1 MNMNEQREQLEKL
14 MEEYGT
20 QLLRMCAVYLRDADL
35 AQDAVQDTFIK
46 AYRHL
51 PAFRGECSVKSWLM
65 GIAIN
70 TCRDYLRTA
79 WFRHIDRR
87 TDGNA
92 LPETPAPNEFKDH
105 TVLAEVNRLPKR
117 YREVILLRYYQ
128 GMKLKETADALQI
141 STSSVKQRM
150 KRANAI
156 LHDRLKEWYY
166 DEE

>member
-1 MNMNEQREQLEKL
+1 VDREEQRERLERL

-20 QLLRMCAVYLRDADL
+20 QLLRMCTVYLRDCDL

-51 PAFRGECSVKSWLM
+51 TAFRGECSEKSWLM
-65 GIAIN
+65 GIAVN

-79 WFRHIDRR
+79 WLRHIDRR
-87 TDGNA
+87 MDTDA
-92 LPETPAPNEFKDH
+92 LPETPAPDSFEDH

-128 GMKLKETADALQI
+128 GMKVKETADALKL
-141 STSSVKQRM
+141 SSSAVKQRI
-150 KRANAI
+150 KRANTI
-156 LHDRLKEWYY
+156 LHDRLKEWYF

>member
-1 MNMNEQREQLEKL
+1 MDREEQREKIDKL

-20 QLLRMCAVYLRDADL
+20 QLLRMCTVYLRDRDL

-51 PAFRGECSVKSWLM
+51 QTFRGDCSTKSWLM
-65 GIAIN
+65 GIAVN

-87 TDGNA
+87 VDTAA
-92 LPETPAPNEFKDH
+92 LPESSAPDVFVDH
-105 TVLAEVNRLPKR
+105 TVIAEVNRLPKR

-128 GMKLKETADALQI
+128 GMKVKETADALKL
-141 STSSVKQRM
+141 SSSSVKQRI
-150 KRANAI
+150 KRSNAI
-156 LHDRLKEWYY
+156 LHDRLKEWYF

>member
-1 MNMNEQREQLEKL
+1 MEREEQREQLEQL

-20 QLLRMCAVYLRDADL
+20 QLLRMCTVYLRDRDL

-51 PAFRGECSVKSWLM
+51 TTFRGDCSKKSWLM
-65 GIAIN
+65 GIAVN

-79 WFRHIDRR
+79 WFRHIDRWMD
-87 TDGNA
+87 TDA
-92 LPETPAPNEFKDH
+92 LPETPAPGAFEDH
-105 TVLAEVNRLPKR
+105 TVLAEVNRLPKQ

-128 GMKLKETADALQI
+128 GMKVKETADALKL
-141 STSSVKQRM
+141 SSSAVKQRI

-156 LHDRLKEWYY
+156 LHDRLKEWYF

>member
-1 MNMNEQREQLEKL
+1 VEEEQREQLEQL
-14 MEEYGT
+14 MDEYGT
-20 QLLRMCAVYLRDADL
+20 QLLRMCAVYLRDQHL

-51 PAFRGECSVKSWLM
+51 PTFRGECSVKSWLM

-79 WFRHIDRR
+79 WFRHMDRR
-87 TDGNA
+87 MDTDA
-92 LPETPAPNEFKDH
+92 LPEIPAPDVFKDH

-128 GMKLKETADALQI
+128 GMKVKETADALQL
-141 STSSVKQRM
+141 STSAVKQRI
-150 KRANAI
+150 KRANSI
-156 LHDRLKEWYY
+156 LHDRLKEWYLN
-166 DEE
+166 EE

>member
-1 MNMNEQREQLEKL
+1 MDKQEQREQLERL
-14 MEEYGT
+14 MDEYGT
-20 QLLRMCAVYLRDADL
+20 QLLRMCAAYLRDCDL

-51 PAFRGECSVKSWLM
+51 PDFRGECSTRSWLM
-65 GIAIN
+65 GIAVN
-70 TCRDYLRTA
+70 TCRDYVRTA

-87 TDGNA
+87 LDTDA
-92 LPETPAPNEFKDH
+92 LPETPAPNAFEDG

-128 GMKLKETADALQI
+128 GMKVKETADALQI

-156 LHDRLKEWYY
+156 LHDRLKEWFF

>member
-1 MNMNEQREQLEKL
+1 MDREEQREQLERL

-20 QLLRMCAVYLRDADL
+20 QLLRMCAVYLRDCDL
-35 AQDAVQDTFIK
+35 AQDAVQDTFVK

-51 PAFRGECSVKSWLM
+51 HAFRGECGMKSWLM

-87 TDGNA
+87 MDTDK
-92 LPETPAPNEFKDH
+92 LPELPAPDDFRDH
-105 TVLAEVNRLPKR
+105 TVFAEVNRLPKR

-128 GMKLKETADALQI
+128 GMKLKETADALQL
-141 STSSVKQRM
+141 STSAVKQRM

-156 LHDRLKEWYY
+156 LRDRLKEWYY

>member
-1 MNMNEQREQLEKL
+1 MDRQKQREKLNEL

-20 QLLRMCAVYLRDADL
+20 QLLRMCTVYLRDRDL

-51 PAFRGECSVKSWLM
+51 PTFRGDCSTKSWLM
-65 GIAIN
+65 GIAVN

-79 WFRHIDRR
+79 WFRHNDRR
-87 TDGNA
+87 IDTDA
-92 LPETPAPNEFKDH
+92 LPETPAPEVFVDH

-128 GMKLKETADALQI
+128 GMKVKETADALKL
-141 STSSVKQRM
+141 SPSSVKQRI

-156 LHDRLKEWYY
+156 LHDRLKEWYF

>member
-1 MNMNEQREQLEKL
+1 MDLKEQREQLEQL
-14 MEEYGT
+14 MDEYGT
-20 QLLRMCAVYLRDADL
+20 QLLRMCTIYLRDRDL
-35 AQDAVQDTFIK
+35 AQDAVQDTFLK

-51 PAFRGECSVKSWLM
+51 PAFRGECSRKSWLM

-87 TDGNA
+87 TDADA
-92 LPETPAPNEFKDH
+92 LPETPAPDNFKDH
-105 TVLAEVNRLPKR
+105 TVLTEVNRLPKR

-128 GMKLKETADALQI
+128 GLKVKETADALQL
-141 STSSVKQRM
+141 SASAVKQRI

-156 LHDRLKEWYY
+156 LHDRLKEWYF

>member
-1 MNMNEQREQLEKL
+1 MDREEHREQLEKL
-14 MEEYGT
+14 MDEYGT
-20 QLLRMCAVYLRDADL
+20 QLLRMCTVYLRDRDL

-51 PAFRGECSVKSWLM
+51 PQFRGECSVKSWLM
-65 GIAIN
+65 GIAVN

-79 WFRHIDRR
+79 WFHHMDRR
-87 TDGNA
+87 MEPDA
-92 LPETPAPNEFKDH
+92 LLEIPAPDAFKDH

-128 GMKLKETADALQI
+128 GMKVKETADALQL
-141 STSSVKQRM
+141 SPSAVKQRI

-156 LHDRLKEWYY
+156 LHDRLKEWYF

>member
-1 MNMNEQREQLEKL
+1 MEREEQREQLERL

-20 QLLRMCAVYLRDADL
+20 QILRMCAVYLRDSDL
-35 AQDAVQDTFIK
+35 AQDAAQETFIK

-51 PAFRGECSVKSWLM
+51 PQFRGECSFKSWLT

-70 TCRDYLRTA
+70 TCRDFLRTA
-79 WFRHIDRR
+79 WFRRIDRR
-87 TDGNA
+87 FDTA
-92 LPETPAPNEFKDH
+92 VLSETPAPNDFEDH

-128 GMKLKETADALQI
+128 GMKLKETADMLKI
-141 STSSVKQRM
+141 SSSAVKQRL

-156 LHDRLKEWYY
+156 LHDRLKEWYF

>member
-1 MNMNEQREQLEKL
+1 MDREEQREKL
-14 MEEYGT
+14 NELMDEYGT
-20 QLLRMCAVYLRDADL
+20 QLLRMCTVYLHDYDL

-51 PAFRGECSVKSWLM
+51 PTFRGDCSTKSWLM

-79 WFRHIDRR
+79 WFHHIDRR
-87 TDGNA
+87 VDTDA
-92 LPETPAPNEFKDH
+92 LPETPAPEEPMDH
-105 TVLAEVNRLPKR
+105 TVLAEVNRLPKK

-128 GMKLKETADALQI
+128 GMKVRETADALKL
-141 STSSVKQRM
+141 SSSSVKQRI

-156 LHDRLKEWYY
+156 LHDRLKEWYFN
-166 DEE
+166 EE

>member
-1 MNMNEQREQLEKL
+1 MDRNEQREQLEKL

-20 QLLRMCAVYLRDADL
+20 QLLRMCAVYLRDCDL
-35 AQDAVQDTFIK
+35 AQDAVQETFIK

-51 PAFRGECSVKSWLM
+51 PAFRSECSVKSWLS

-70 TCRDYLRTA
+70 VCRDYLRTA

-87 TDGNA
+87 MDTNA
-92 LPETPAPNEFKDH
+92 LPETPAPNDFRDH
-105 TVLAEVNRLPKR
+105 TVLAEVKRLPKR

-141 STSSVKQRM
+141 SSSAVKQRI
-150 KRANAI
+150 KRANTI
-156 LHDRLKEWYY
+156 LHDRLKEWYF

>member
-1 MNMNEQREQLEKL
+1 MDTNEQREQLEKL

-20 QLLRMCAVYLRDADL
+20 QLLRMCAVYLRDVDL

-79 WFRHIDRR
+79 WFRHIDHRVD
-87 TDGNA
+87 TGV
-92 LPETPAPNEFKDH
+92 LPETPAPDVFKGFFSIH
-105 TVLAEVNRLPKR
+105 E
-117 YREVILLRYYQ
+117 ILFFYF
-128 GMKLKETADALQI
+128 
-141 STSSVKQRM
+141 
-150 KRANAI
+150 
-156 LHDRLKEWYY
+156 
-166 DEE
+166 

>member
-1 MNMNEQREQLEKL
+1 MESNEQLERLEKL
-14 MEEYGT
+14 MAEYGSS
-20 QLLRMCAVYLRDADL
+20 LLRMCAVYLRDRDL
-35 AQDAVQDTFIK
+35 AQDAVQETFVK
-46 AYRHL
+46 AYRYMNT
-51 PAFRGECSVKSWLM
+51 FRGECSERSWLM

-70 TCRDYLRTA
+70 VCRDQQRTA

-87 TDGNA
+87 VNTDV
-92 LPETPAPNEFKDH
+92 LPETPAPETFPDH
-105 TVLAEVNRLPKR
+105 TVLAEVNCLPKR

-128 GMKLKETADALQI
+128 GMKLKEAADALQI
-141 STSSVKQRM
+141 SSSAVKQRL